1 MPSTLRL
8 AELRARR
15 ALAGA
20 RLDPELTVVPVES
33 VTNEVWSAGD
43 VIIRVNR
50 RIHSRLRREAELAP
64 ILPPAVRYP
73 RLLAS
78 GEGSGAD
85 WVVLEKVP
93 GMPLVRC
100 WPGLT
105 DDERHR
111 AVEELATAVQA
122 LHAVRPPPDQAE
134 AEDPPQLLQ
143 PGALATEPLLIGLE
157 RVAAAQMPYVD
168 RGLLVDAAS
177 FVRGL
182 RGVLDPFDA
191 RTLIHGDLHFQNVL
205 WDGEHVSA
213 LLDLEFARPAPSDLD
228 LDVFLRFCC
237 FPSLFVPESREGE
250 VDAKSYEE
258 VPFWFRDAYPALFA
272 HPRLFDRLRLY
283 AMAFDVKDL
292 LGDPP
297 RSPLHQLSSEHP
309 YRRLAD
315 VLRGD
320 SHLDRLAKR

>member
-73 RLLAS
+73 KLLAS

-93 GMPLVRC
+93 GIPLVRC

-105 DDERHR
+105 QEERRR
-111 AVEELATAVQA
+111 AIDELAAAVQA
-122 LHAVRPPPDQAE
+122 LHAVKPPVDQSD

-143 PGALATEPLLIGLE
+143 PGALATEPLLAGLE
-157 RVAAAQMPYVD
+157 RARHLQYVD
-168 RGLLVDAAS
+168 HGLLSEAAG
-177 FVRGL
+177 FVRAL
-182 RGVLDPFDA
+182 RGVLDPFEA
-191 RTLIHGDLHFQNVL
+191 PTLIHGDLHFQNVL

-213 LLDLEFARPAPSDLD
+213 LLDLEYARPAPADLD

-237 FPSLFVPESREGE
+237 YPFLFVPESREAE
-250 VDAKSYEE
+250 ALASAYED

-272 HPRLFDRLRLY
+272 HPKLFDRLRLY
-283 AMAFDVKDL
+283 ALAFDVKDL
-292 LGDPP
+292 LGYPP
-297 RSPLHQLSSEHP
+297 RAPLHQLSAHHP
-309 YRRLAD
+309 YRRMAE

-320 SHLDRLAKR
+320 SHLDRLAAR

>member
-15 ALAGA
+15 ALAEA
-20 RLDPELTVVPVES
+20 RLDPELKVVPVES

-73 RLLAS
+73 KLLAA

-85 WVVLEKVP
+85 WVVLERVP

-105 DDERHR
+105 LEERHR
-111 AVEELATAVQA
+111 AIEELATAVQA
-122 LHAVRPPPDQAE
+122 LHAVRPPADQAD

-143 PGALATEPLLIGLE
+143 PGALATEPLLAGLD
-157 RVAAAQMPYVD
+157 RARQLQYVD
-168 RGLLVDAAS
+168 RGLLAEAES
-177 FVRGL
+177 FVRAL

-191 RTLIHGDLHFQNVL
+191 PTLVHGDLHFQNVL

-213 LLDLEFARPAPSDLD
+213 LLDLEFARAAPADLD

-237 FPSLFVPESREGE
+237 YPFLFVPESREA
-250 VDAKSYEE
+250 DADASAYED
-258 VPFWFRDAYPALFA
+258 VPFWLRDAYPELFA
-272 HPRLFDRLRLY
+272 HPRLFDRLRIY
-283 AMAFDVKDL
+283 ALAFDVKDL
-292 LGDPP
+292 LSYPP
-297 RSPLHQLSSEHP
+297 RAPLGQLSAHHP
-309 YRRLAD
+309 YRRMAE